1 MFSQNLVLSEVEGA
15 VVQNT
20 LSEEQ
25 YSSRLQT
32 RKEDIRGPYFRD
44 QTAIVHSLAFR
55 RLKRKTQVFFSPT
68 NDHVCTRIEHSLHVA
83 TIAATICKGLGLDV
97 EKAEAMG
104 LGHDLGHP
112 PFGHSGEDLIS
123 EIVGERS
130 PESPPFH
137 HEVHSLRVADKL
149 ANEEGGLDLTYAV
162 RDGIVSHCGEVTEYP
177 IEPSGEWADLAAMKV
192 RGKLP
197 SSWEGCVVRIS
208 DMIAYL
214 GRDLEDAARVP
225 LVKDEDIP
233 EEIRLELGRKNGEII
248 NTLVLD
254 VIEFGRGNGKI
265 GFSEEKQ
272 QLVTRL
278 KEFNYEKIYSHPVLL
293 EYREYCGRIL
303 KALFEHL
310 LKGYEKWR
318 SGRPPQSRRVVD
330 NHFAYYLQRVRRLYE
345 AEGASPLQIVVDYV
359 AGMTDDYA
367 LRCYRE
373 IAFPEPIEFREWQRG
388 EWPRPAGSP

>member
-1 MFSQNLVLSEVEGA
+1 VNPVPPCCEVNGSFMRNPLA
-15 VVQNT
+15 
-20 LSEEQ
+20 EEQ
-25 YSSRLQT
+25 YRSRLQ
-32 RKEDIRGPYFRD
+32 RREEDVRGPYFRD

-112 PFGHSGEDLIS
+112 PFGHSGEDLIN
-123 EIVGERS
+123 EVIQNQS
-130 PESPPFH
+130 PGSPPFH

-149 ANEEGGLDLTYAV
+149 ANEEGGLNLTYAA
-162 RDGIVSHCGEVTEYP
+162 RDGIVSHCGEVTHYP
-177 IEPSGEWADLAAMKV
+177 IEPSSDCPDLAEIKV

-214 GRDLEDAARVP
+214 GRDLEDAARAP
-225 LVKDEDIP
+225 LLKNEDIP
-233 EEIRLELGRKNGEII
+233 EDIRRELGERNGEII
-248 NTLVLD
+248 NVLVLD
-254 VIEFGRGNGKI
+254 VIQFGRQSGQV

-278 KEFNYEKIYSHPVLL
+278 KDFNSENIYGHQVLL
-293 EYREYCGRIL
+293 EYREYCRRIL
-303 KALFEHL
+303 DVLVKHL
-310 LKGYEKWR
+310 LDSYDRWR
-318 SGRPPQSRRVVD
+318 SHKPPKSRRFVD
-330 NHFAYYLQRVRRLYE
+330 NHFAYYLQRHQPLYE
-345 AEGASPLQIVVDYV
+345 AEGASALQIVVDYA

-367 LRCYRE
+367 LRCYKE
-373 IAFPEPIEFREWQRG
+373 IAFPAPIEFREWQR
-388 EWPRPAGSP
+388 SD

>member
-1 MFSQNLVLSEVEGA
+1 MQNP
-15 VVQNT
+15 

-25 YSSRLQT
+25 YCARVLE
-32 RKEDIRGPYFRD
+32 RKEDVRGPYFRD

-112 PFGHSGEDLIS
+112 PFGHSGEELID
-123 EIVGERS
+123 EIVQRQS
-130 PESPPFH
+130 PASPPFH

-149 ANEEGGLDLTYAV
+149 ANEEGGLNLTYAV
-162 RDGIVSHCGEVTEYP
+162 RDGIVSHCGEVTDYP
-177 IEPSGEWADLAAMKV
+177 IEPSSDCPDLAETKV

-214 GRDLEDAARVP
+214 GRDLEDAARAP
-225 LVKDEDIP
+225 LLKSEDIP
-233 EEIRLELGRKNGEII
+233 GEIRQELGTKNGEII
-248 NTLVLD
+248 NALVLD
-254 VIEFGRGNGKI
+254 VIQFGRQSGQV

-272 QLVTRL
+272 QLVTKL
-278 KEFNYEKIYSHPVLL
+278 KDFNSENIYSHQVLL
-293 EYREYCGRIL
+293 EYKEYCRRIL
-303 KALFEHL
+303 NALFEHL
-310 LKGYEKWR
+310 LESCERWR
-318 SGRPPQSRRVVD
+318 SRSGELPKSRRFVD
-330 NHFAYYLQRVRRLYE
+330 KHFAYYLQRLRPLYE
-345 AEGASPLQIVVDYV
+345 AEGASPVQIVVDYG

-367 LRCYRE
+367 LRSYKE
-373 IAFPEPIEFREWQRG
+373 IAFPRPILFEEWR
-388 EWPRPAGSP
+388 RDK

>member
-1 MFSQNLVLSEVEGA
+1 MRNP
-15 VVQNT
+15 

-25 YSSRLQT
+25 YRSRLQK
-32 RKEDIRGPYFRD
+32 REEDIRGPYFRD

-83 TIAATICKGLGLDV
+83 TIAATICKGLSLDV

-112 PFGHSGEDLIS
+112 PFGHAGEELIN
-123 EIVGERS
+123 EIVRRES
-130 PESPPFH
+130 PSSPPFQ

-149 ANEEGGLDLTYAV
+149 ANEDRGLNLTYAV
-162 RDGIVSHCGEVTEYP
+162 RDGIISHCGEIDDYP
-177 IEPSGEWADLAAMKV
+177 IQPSSDYPALETIKH

-208 DMIAYL
+208 DTIAYL
-214 GRDLEDAARVP
+214 GRDIEDAARAP
-225 LVKDEDIP
+225 LLKNEDIP
-233 EEIRLELGRKNGEII
+233 DEIRRELGTKNGEII

-254 VIEFGRGNGKI
+254 VIQFGRDDGRV

-272 QLVTRL
+272 QLVARL
-278 KEFNYEKIYSHPVLL
+278 RDFNAEHIYSHEVLL
-293 EYREYCGRIL
+293 EYRAYCSRIL
-303 KALFEHL
+303 NALFEHL
-310 LKGYEKWR
+310 LKKCKKWR
-318 SGRPPQSRRVVD
+318 SDYAEAHESRRFVD
-330 NHFAYYLQRVRRLYE
+330 NHFAYYMQKLKPIYDE
-345 AEGASPLQIVVDYV
+345 EGASPIQIVVDYV

-367 LRCYRE
+367 LRCYEE
-373 IAFPEPIEFREWQRG
+373 IAFPEPIRFEEWRRG
-388 EWPRPAGSP
+388 G

>member
-1 MFSQNLVLSEVEGA
+1 MRNP
-15 VVQNT
+15 

-25 YSSRLQT
+25 YRQRL
-32 RKEDIRGPYFRD
+32 REREEDIRGPYFRD

-55 RLKRKTQVFFSPT
+55 RLKRKTQVFFSPL

-112 PFGHSGEDLIS
+112 PFGHAGEELIN
-123 EIVGERS
+123 EIVLRRNPS
-130 PESPPFH
+130 SPPFH

-149 ANEEGGLDLTYAV
+149 ANEDRGLNLTYAV
-162 RDGIVSHCGEVTEYP
+162 RDGIVSHCGEIADYP
-177 IEPSGEWADLAAMKV
+177 ITPGCDCPPLESIVE

-214 GRDLEDAARVP
+214 GRDLEDAARKP
-225 LVKDEDIP
+225 LLKDEDIP
-233 EEIRLELGRKNGEII
+233 DEIRRELGTRNGEII

-254 VIEFGRGNGKI
+254 VIEFGRKSGRL

-278 KEFNYEKIYSHPVLL
+278 KDFNSRNIYSHEVL
-293 EYREYCGRIL
+293 REYKSYCRKAL
-303 KALFEHL
+303 NALFEHL
-310 LKGYEKWR
+310 LGSYEEWHA
-318 SGRPPQSRRVVD
+318 RPGEAPKSPRYVD
-330 NHFAYYLQRVRRLYE
+330 NHFAYYLQKLRPVYE
-345 AEGASPLQIVVDYV
+345 REAASPLQIVVDYV

-373 IAFPEPIEFREWQRG
+373 IAFPEPIRFEEWRRG
-388 EWPRPAGSP
+388 DWSPFAR

>member
-1 MFSQNLVLSEVEGA
+1 MRNPLA
-15 VVQNT
+15 
-20 LSEEQ
+20 EEQ
-25 YSSRLQT
+25 YCSRLQK

-83 TIAATICKGLGLDV
+83 TIAATICKGLSLDI

-112 PFGHSGEDLIS
+112 PFGHSGEELID
-123 EIVGERS
+123 EIVQEES
-130 PESPPFH
+130 PGSPPFH

-149 ANEEGGLDLTYAV
+149 ANEERGLNLTYAV
-162 RDGIVSHCGEVTEYP
+162 RDGIVFHCGEVTDYP
-177 IEPSGEWADLAAMKV
+177 IAPTSEYRDLGEIKE

-197 SSWEGCVVRIS
+197 SSWEGCAVRIS

-214 GRDLEDAARVP
+214 GRDLEDAARAP
-225 LVKDEDIP
+225 LLKNEDIP
-233 EEIRLELGRKNGEII
+233 AEIRRELGTRNGEII

-254 VIEFGRGNGKI
+254 VIQFGRESGQV

-278 KEFNYEKIYSHPVLL
+278 KDFNSQNIYNHRMLL
-293 EYREYCGRIL
+293 EYKQYCRRIL
-303 KALFEHL
+303 RVLFEYL
-310 LKGYEKWR
+310 LERHTSWR
-318 SGRPPQSRRVVD
+318 SKPDKPPASQRFVD
-330 NHFAYYLQRVRRLYE
+330 NHFAYYLQKLRPLYDE
-345 AEGASPLQIVVDYV
+345 EGASPIQIVVDYV

-367 LRCYRE
+367 LRCYKE
-373 IAFPEPIEFREWQRG
+373 IAFPQPLQFREWQRG
-388 EWPRPAGSP
+388 E